1 MNKRRLQVT
10 LLFLFTAGVSYAQ
23 DSAGVKYSSAY
34 QVLYG
39 VQQKKKSTASISEI
53 YSTDIQKTVSTSYA
67 GMLTGRMAG
76 LYSLQFS
83 GEPGADFP
91 ALVLRGQAPFV
102 MIDGTPRSYNSI
114 NPEQIESVTLLK
126 DAVSTAMAGMRASSG
141 ILLIT
146 TKKGQESAP
155 VIQFNAMAGTQRPTK
170 LPKFLNAYDY
180 ARLYNEALANDGKAP
195 VYTQADL
202 DAYQNGSDPIGHP
215 DVDWQKEVL
224 NKQASISRYDLSIS
238 GGSPTVHYF
247 ADLDYLNQQGL
258 LKKSPTTVYNTA
270 AEYKRYIFRTNV
282 SVDLNKAFNAF
293 LNVFTRVQNFNEPG
307 ATTPGIFGNFLNTP
321 NSAYNILN
329 TDGSLGGNREY
340 QNNMYGQAFRSGYR
354 PSYSRDFNVDLGLKA
369 KLGKG
374 FWIKGMASI
383 NAYLLESTNRSKAL
397 VIFQQKGTTGTPEYQ
412 QFGTTSD
419 QANTVT
425 VGSQNR
431 RFYTEVS
438 GGYSKEIGKHNIDA
452 VIVASNDNNFEN
464 TDLDYN
470 YRGISGKISYSYDQK
485 YLAEVAVAY
494 NSNDRF
500 PQGRRYGTFPAIG
513 LGWNISRE
521 SFMRH
526 RPSWMNELK
535 IRASVGKTGNA
546 DPRYYAYNQYY
557 TAGSGYNFGETVT
570 SVSGVQQ
577 GALANPYLT
586 WEKALKIN
594 GGIDASF
601 FNNKLVFNLD
611 YFNNRLYDLLQ
622 PRGQSSEILGNTY
635 PDQNIGVNRYSGF
648 ELQLTYQNKIGAFSY
663 FISPNASTLKTTVV
677 FQDEVNRAYDW
688 MRRTGQPVGQP
699 FGYVAEGLFQSVTE
713 INSSAKPAGMILVP
727 GDIKYKDLNKDGVI
741 DASDQTAIGNKKP
754 VFYYGVN
761 LGGSWKGFD
770 LTVLLQ
776 GVQNI
781 NIYRA
786 GDSYWEFDDNGKG
799 QAYAHHL
806 NRWTPGNAAN
816 ATYPRLTVGN
826 NLNSSQFSSYWI
838 QSGSY
843 MRVKNIELG
852 YSFSTKLIKHAG
864 LSGARLFLN
873 GTNLF
878 TITSLKDADPENPS
892 YNYPIQKVL
901 VAGVTLKF

>member
-1 MNKRRLQVT
+1 MQVT
-10 LLFLFTAGVSYAQ
+10 LLFLLTAGVSYSQ
-23 DSAGVKYSSAY
+23 DSAGVRSSSY

-39 VQQKKKSTASISEI
+39 VQQKKKSTGALTEI
-53 YSTDIQKTVSTSYA
+53 YSRDVQKTVSTSFM
-67 GMLTGRMAG
+67 GLLTGRMAG
-76 LYSLQFS
+76 LYSVQGS

-91 ALVLRGQAPFV
+91 SLLLRGQAPFV
-102 MIDGTPRSYNSI
+102 MIDGTPRSFNSI

-126 DAVSTAMAGMRASSG
+126 DAVSSAMAGMRAAGG

-155 VIQFNAMAGTQRPTK
+155 VIQFNAITGTQRPTK

-180 ARLYNEALANDGKAP
+180 ARLYNEALANDGKTP

-215 DVDWQKEVL
+215 DVDWQKELL
-224 NKQASISRYDLSIS
+224 NKQASVGRYDLSIS
-238 GGSPTVHYF
+238 GGSSTVHYF
-247 ADLDYLNQQGL
+247 ADLDFLNQQGL
-258 LKKSPTTVYNTA
+258 LKKSPSTVYNTA

-282 SVDLNKAFNAF
+282 SVDLNKNFTTF
-293 LNVFTRVQNFNEPG
+293 LNLFTRVQNFNEPG
-307 ATTPGIFGNFLNTP
+307 ATTPGIFNNFLNTP

-329 TDGSLGGNREY
+329 SNGTLGGNREY
-340 QNNMYGQAFRSGYR
+340 QNNMYGQAFLSGYR

-374 FWIKGMASI
+374 FWIKGLASI
-383 NAYLLESTNRSKAL
+383 NAYLLESTNRSKGL
-397 VIFQQKGTTGTPEYQ
+397 VIFQQKGTGTTPEFQ

-419 QANTVT
+419 QANSVS

-431 RFYTEVS
+431 RFYTEAS
-438 GGYSKEIGKHNIDA
+438 LGYSKEIGQHSIDA

-470 YRGISGKISYSYDQK
+470 YRGVSAKLSYSYQEK
-485 YLAEVAVAY
+485 YLAEIAVAY
-494 NSNDRF
+494 NGNDRY
-500 PQGRRYGTFPAIG
+500 PIGHRYGTFPAIG
-513 LGWNISRE
+513 LGWNISKE
-521 SFMRH
+521 SFLKN
-526 RPSWMNELK
+526 RPSWINDIK

-557 TAGSGYNFGETVT
+557 TGGSGYNFGETST
-570 SVSGVQQ
+570 GVSGLQQ
-577 GALANPYLT
+577 GALANPNFS
-586 WEKALKIN
+586 WAKALKVN
-594 GGIDASF
+594 GGIDASL
-601 FNNKLVFNLD
+601 FNNKLVFTLD

-622 PRGQSSEILGNTY
+622 QRGQNIELMGNAY

-648 ELQLTYQNKIGAFSY
+648 ELQLTYQGKAGAVNY
-663 FISPNASTLKTTVV
+663 FISPNLSTLKTTVV
-677 FQDEVNRAYDW
+677 YQDEVKRAYDW
-688 MRRTGQPVGQP
+688 MRRTGQPVGQS
-699 FGYVAEGLFQSVTE
+699 FGYVAEGLFQSAAE
-713 INSSAKPAGMILVP
+713 IAASAKPAGMILVP
-727 GDIKYKDLNKDGVI
+727 GDIKYKDLNNDKVI
-741 DASDQTAIGNKKP
+741 DASDQTAIGNKKA
-754 VFYYGVN
+754 VLYYGVN
-761 LGGSWKGFD
+761 LGGSWNGID
-770 LTVLLQ
+770 LSILLQ

-806 NRWTPGNAAN
+806 DRWTVANAGNAA
-816 ATYPRLTVGN
+816 YPRLTVGS
-826 NLNSSQFSSYWI
+826 NLNNSQTSSYWI
-838 QSGSY
+838 QSGNY
-843 MRVKNIELG
+843 MRVKNLELG
-852 YSFSTKLIKHAG
+852 YTFPAKLIRRVG
-864 LSGARLFLN
+864 LSGARIFLN

-878 TITSLKDADPENPS
+878 TITSLKDADPENPT